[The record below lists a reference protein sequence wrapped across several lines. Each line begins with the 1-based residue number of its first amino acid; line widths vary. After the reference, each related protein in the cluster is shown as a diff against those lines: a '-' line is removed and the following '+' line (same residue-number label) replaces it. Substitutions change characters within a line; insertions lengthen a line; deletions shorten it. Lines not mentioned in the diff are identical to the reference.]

1 MRDQVKHLQKTVDEA
16 EYKHQMSTRQWRR
29 GELNTAKFKHLMP
42 CKPVLLK
49 CTRLPFLEKSQLEKM
64 QRETESAAKEAE
76 DRVTELEA
84 EVEQVRKEQAHSVEE
99 GVMPLR
105 ARCEKLEDI
114 VRDLEHCLRLSKE
127 SEERVAT
134 QSDEYRAKCK

>member
-1 MRDQVKHLQKTVDEA
+1 MI
-16 EYKHQMSTRQWRR
+16 
-29 GELNTAKFKHLMP
+29 
-42 CKPVLLK
+42 
-49 CTRLPFLEKSQLEKM
+49 FLEKSQLEKM
-64 QRETESAAKEAE
+64 QRETESAAKEAD